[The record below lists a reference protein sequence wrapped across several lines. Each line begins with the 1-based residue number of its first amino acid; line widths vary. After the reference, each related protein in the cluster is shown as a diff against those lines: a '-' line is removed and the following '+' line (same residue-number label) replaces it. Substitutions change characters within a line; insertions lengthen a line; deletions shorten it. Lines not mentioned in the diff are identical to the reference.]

1 MIAGRS
7 VDNNRCEVLQAGAV
21 PTSLLTAVNAFGNG
35 DMLPRTPH
43 LPESNTGG
51 ASESAATAG
60 DLPHSARWAQF
71 DSTGE
76 GEGEGEAL
84 YREAVAS
91 AAAAALD
98 SYKRSNTGLAHH
110 LSAPTCHVLIFCRS
124 SKTSKRP
131 WARPMSGELLLGGD
145 VWRSPGVAHIPQQKK
160 QRPGRQQHGTDVA
173 MTRRQ
178 GGVRRYP
185 PTPPRLGRKH
195 RGLVPAT
202 SDPRGSAGSDAS
214 MASIASRRA
223 NALDEPPASARRR
236 HGNDE

>member
-1 MIAGRS
+1 
-7 VDNNRCEVLQAGAV
+7 
-21 PTSLLTAVNAFGNG
+21 
-35 DMLPRTPH
+35 MLPRTPH

-131 WARPMSGELLLGGD
+131 SKSSSAAGGLSPPSSANAQRSSNLGSLTFNSGRYGISGKSFSSRGLHNLSNTSTRSQSALGRGAGFGAPSDGFAPSSSASSSASATSGEA
-145 VWRSPGVAHIPQQKK
+145 SPGGISVLP
-160 QRPGRQQHGTDVA
+160 
-173 MTRRQ
+173 
-178 GGVRRYP
+178 
-185 PTPPRLGRKH
+185 
-195 RGLVPAT
+195 
-202 SDPRGSAGSDAS
+202 SAWPSE
-214 MASIASRRA
+214 
-223 NALDEPPASARRR
+223 LPASDSLSTGRLAPA
-236 HGNDE
+236 E